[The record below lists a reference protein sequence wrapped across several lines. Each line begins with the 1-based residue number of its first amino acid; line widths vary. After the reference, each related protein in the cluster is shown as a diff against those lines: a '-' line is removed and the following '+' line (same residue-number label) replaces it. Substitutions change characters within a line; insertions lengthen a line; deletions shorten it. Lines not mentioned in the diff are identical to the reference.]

1 MVKTI
6 DVNDFRKAFR
16 DMDRGEQFT
25 YEGLGVL
32 FYHLEECEDIY
43 TEPMELDV
51 IALCCDYTEYKDFA
65 EFKNNYEDYDTIEEL
80 KDNQCVL
87 PISEKSCGEGFI
99 LANF

>member
-32 FYHLEECEDIY
+32 FYHLEECEEGMS
-43 TEPMELDV
+43 EPMELDV
-51 IALCCDYTEYKDFA
+51 IALCCNYTEYKDFA
-65 EFKNNYEDYDTIEEL
+65 DFYKSNDDYYIIEDL

-99 LANF
+99 LENF

>member
-32 FYHLEECEDIY
+32 FYHLEECQ
-43 TEPMELDV
+43 
-51 IALCCDYTEYKDFA
+51 
-65 EFKNNYEDYDTIEEL
+65 
-80 KDNQCVL
+80 NQW
-87 PISEKSCGEGFI
+87 S
-99 LANF
+99 